1 MEHDWWLMFTAG
13 GTECGPEPFCS
24 PLNSARNAA
33 TETTTRTSGPG
44 HHLMLVRVLRVD
56 SASSTPWRRST
67 TAGANTVAT
76 D

>member
-1 MEHDWWLMFTAG
+1 MWARAVLFSSQF
-13 GTECGPEPFCS
+13 GTQR
-24 PLNSARNAA
+24 RN
-33 TETTTRTSGPG
+33 
-44 HHLMLVRVLRVD
+44 LMLVRVLRVD